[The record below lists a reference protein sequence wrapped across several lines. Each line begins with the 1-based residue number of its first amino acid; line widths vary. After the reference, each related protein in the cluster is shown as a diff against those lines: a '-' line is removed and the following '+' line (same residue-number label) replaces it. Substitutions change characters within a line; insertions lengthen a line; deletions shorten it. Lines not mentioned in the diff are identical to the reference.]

1 MSRNYYEYGDRARLE
16 ANARHHRYNA
26 VLEPAA
32 DLIDA
37 GDFAAF
43 SQLPASIQS
52 RAHIY
57 ADFRRYYRDAKAAGV
72 YVPDDHG
79 PDAA

>member
-26 VLEPAA
+26 VLDPAA

-37 GDFAAF
+37 GDYAAF
-43 SQLPASIQS
+43 AQLPASVQS
-52 RAHIY
+52 RAPIY
-57 ADFRRYYRDAKAAGV
+57 ADFRRYYRDAVAAGV
-72 YVPDDHG
+72 VPDDRG
-79 PDAA
+79 PSAA